1 MKPHKITVERYDTCI
16 VPLLIRVKQLDG
28 WYEYIPCGGDV
39 ITVNIKNKSN
49 KIVKTFTQTV
59 QPGNDKEISLKFPT
73 DLPESEYTYDVILE
87 TGVEKHTISDDYIFK
102 IKEDDAYEKLVQ
114 P

>member
-49 KIVKTFTQTV
+49 KILSTLIKHKQ
-59 QPGNDKEISLKFPT
+59 KI
-73 DLPESEYTYDVILE
+73 YT
-87 TGVEKHTISDDYIFK
+87 TTHTTRRK
-102 IKEDDAYEKLVQ
+102 
-114 P
+114 